1 MFKYVYNCF
10 HSNDLFYKYQ
20 AGFFLSGH
28 STIYQLSLRRMIA
41 LLKPL
46 MKENFVVWH
55 TAIYQK
61 HLIEFGIKG

>member
-1 MFKYVYNCF
+1 MFKYVYNFF

-20 AGFFLSGH
+20 AGVFSGH
-28 STIYQLSLRRMIA
+28 SSGYQLSLRRMIA

-46 MKENFVVWH
+46 MKENFVVWYI
-55 TAIYQK
+55 AIYQK